1 MNSKLLNKLEQVNKR
16 QRIRE
21 KNEWLEKHLK
31 YSEGSPDEHLK
42 HKDVITEYLSEITHI
57 LRSKNYKITNPK
69 QFKDDITSFIYNE
82 SE

>member
-1 MNSKLLNKLEQVNKR
+1 MSSNLYYSLDQLNKK

-21 KNEWLEKHLK
+21 KNEWLNKNLK
-31 YSEGSPDEHLK
+31 YSENSPDENLK
-42 HKDVITEYLSEITHI
+42 YKDVITEYVSEITI
-57 LRSKNYKITNPK
+57 LLTGKNYKIKDTK

>member
-1 MNSKLLNKLEQVNKR
+1 MSSNLFYSLDQLNKK

-21 KNEWLEKHLK
+21 KNEWLNKNLK
-31 YSEGSPDEHLK
+31 YSENSPDENLK
-42 HKDVITEYLSEITHI
+42 YKDVINEYVSEITI
-57 LRSKNYKITNPK
+57 LLTGKNYKIKDTK

>member
-1 MNSKLLNKLEQVNKR
+1 MSSNLFYSLDQLNKK

-21 KNEWLEKHLK
+21 KNEWLNKNLK
-31 YSEGSPDEHLK
+31 YSENSPDENLK
-42 HKDVITEYLSEITHI
+42 YKDVIAEYVSEITI
-57 LRSKNYKITNPK
+57 LLTGKNYKIKDTK

>member
-1 MNSKLLNKLEQVNKR
+1 MSSNLYYSLDQLNKK

-21 KNEWLEKHLK
+21 KNEWLNKNLK
-31 YSEGSPDEHLK
+31 YSENSPDENLK
-42 HKDVITEYLSEITHI
+42 YKDVIAEYVSEITI
-57 LRSKNYKITNPK
+57 LLTGKNYKIKDTK